1 MTLSER
7 IKSNSPSS
15 SESRCDESKAV
26 PFNKGPETRSSFDPI
41 AALIGVH
48 THFDD
53 RNVPL
58 SPKANHRELSATLHR
73 SSDACT
79 YIDSRTKING
89 QLSFEG
95 PAQIDG
101 QIDGEIVAQ
110 SSLVIGHDAL
120 VNAKIKAASVVV
132 AGTVSGEISASER
145 IELQSSAKMSGSL
158 TAPRIAVNE
167 GAVFEGNCTM
177 TSKELGEQL
186 KPADIRR
193 QEQMELHAAAYN

>member
-15 SESRCDESKAV
+15 SESRCDEGITA

-58 SPKANHRELSATLHR
+58 SPKVNHRELSATLHR
-73 SSDACT
+73 SSDAGT

-95 PAQIDG
+95 RAQIDG
-101 QIDGEIVAQ
+101 QIDGEIVSQ

-120 VNAKIKAASVVV
+120 VKATIKAASVVV
-132 AGTVSGEISASER
+132 AGTVSGEISAGER
-145 IELQSSAKMSGSL
+145 IELQPSAKMSGSL
-158 TAPRIAVNE
+158 TAPRIAIDE

-177 TSKELGEQL
+177 TRRERDEEL

-193 QEQMELHAAAYN
+193 EKQIEVRSVAWN